1 MTDQLARLV
10 LEKDAK
16 IERLRAALQE
26 VFEMW
31 AGSEG
36 FIPETA
42 PEGYLLE
49 LIKKMAMRASTAL
62 EED

>member
-1 MTDQLARLV
+1 MT
-10 LEKDAK
+10 KDAE
-16 IERLRAALQE
+16 IERLRAALAE
-26 VFEMW
+26 IFEMW

-49 LIKKMAMRASTAL
+49 LIKRMAMRAL
-62 EED
+62 EVPDAD